1 MSKIMSLG
9 EELQELLDK
18 GLERDEAK
26 AVMDHRHK
34 RVTQDLKCPKCGET
48 NTYRRGRR
56 CSHEFKCRDCGYWW
70 CAHQQLMSPED
81 RELRRNFSRRTRA
94 SAGEKVNG

>member
-1 MSKIMSLG
+1 MIEIMSLG

-26 AVMDHRHK
+26 AVMDLRHK
-34 RVTQDLKCPKCGET
+34 RVTKGLTCPKCGKK

-81 RELRRNFSRRTRA
+81 REWRRKFHETAKR
-94 SAGEKVNG
+94 G

>member
-1 MSKIMSLG
+1 MNKIMSLG
-9 EELQELLDK
+9 EELQELLDN

-26 AVMDHRHK
+26 AVMDLRHK
-34 RVTQDLKCPKCGET
+34 RVTQGLKCPGCGKT

-56 CSHEFKCRDCGYWW
+56 CSHEFKCRDCGHWW

-81 RELRRNFSRRTRA
+81 REWIRKFH
-94 SAGEKVNG
+94 EKTKKG

>member
-9 EELQELLDK
+9 EELQELLDT

-26 AVMDHRHK
+26 AVMAHRYK
-34 RVTQDLKCPKCGET
+34 MVTRGLKCPSCGET

-56 CSHEFKCRDCGYWW
+56 CSHEFKCRDCGHWW

-81 RELRRNFSRRTRA
+81 REWRRKFHEKANGGART
-94 SAGEKVNG
+94 